1 MPPVRPKILG
11 CRMNKENSTFEE
23 EIEKHG
29 YLVYGNVGD
38 SMLPLLRQGKDLF
51 VISRKPEG
59 RLKKYDVPL
68 YKRDDGTYVL
78 HRIIKVRRHD
88 YVLCGDNRWQC
99 EKGISDRH
107 VIGVMTAIVRDGTS
121 ISVTDGKYR
130 LYVHLWCDFFLV
142 RAFILRFRALLRKI
156 KRSTVHKP

>member
-1 MPPVRPKILG
+1 
-11 CRMNKENSTFEE
+11 MNSVNSTFEE

-29 YLVYGNVGD
+29 KLVYTNVGD

-78 HRIIKVRRHD
+78 HRILKVRED
-88 YVLCGDNRWQC
+88 GYVLCGDNRRVT
-99 EKGISDRH
+99 ETGITDRH
-107 VIGVMTAIVRDGTS
+107 IIGVMTEVIRDGKS
-121 ISVTDGKYR
+121 IPVTDPKYR
-130 LYVHLWCDFFLV
+130 LYVRLWCGCFPV
-142 RAFILRFRALLRKI
+142 RSGIRYMRSLLRGI
-156 KRSTVHKP
+156 RRRIAGPRE